1 MADNLPPADELFDVR
16 EQLKALKARESD
28 LRSLMLSDPSA
39 RTGNR
44 YAVEIK
50 EVTSTRTDIKEMR
63 KLHPDIVEQFT
74 FPLAEQRVELHGINE
89 DGELTSLRRKPDA
102 PVKPHI
108 LHRRR
113 VKEVIREWVKD
124 NPEWMRD
131 RPGADPRLPPIPPEE
146 FKRRLNAKESLI

>member
-63 KLHPDIVEQFT
+63 KLYPEQH
-74 FPLAEQRVELHGINE
+74 VELRGINE

-113 VKEVIREWVKD
+113 IKEVIREWVKD
-124 NPEWMRD
+124 NPEWIRD